1 MIAFSHGQLMHLYM
15 TDSEQHSIRHPVF
28 LCLSLSFCVPLP
40 VVFIRVC
47 IQMEGRQAGGHPS
60 QQGGGKEVGEGGLR
74 RGWTRVVVADLQR
87 RIIVGS
93 RRVSCDSGE
102 AKTAAVYPPS
112 PLYPSSP
119 LLPFP
124 SAHQPPQH
132 QRESVAR
139 TRLSWPELLHLGLS
153 MV

>member
-1 MIAFSHGQLMHLYM
+1 M
-15 TDSEQHSIRHPVF
+15 
-28 LCLSLSFCVPLP
+28 
-40 VVFIRVC
+40 VFIRVC

-124 SAHQPPQH
+124 FAHQPPPTSKGVCGTDSA
-132 QRESVAR
+132 ELAGW
-139 TRLSWPELLHLGLS
+139 LELLHLGLS